1 MTTVFRF
8 IQIATHTMHNKQQDS
23 VVLWPLNLLSQGV
36 VTSIAFQNQST
47 LCLAPRALSLFF
59 SHMPQ
64 AFE

>member
-1 MTTVFRF
+1 
-8 IQIATHTMHNKQQDS
+8 MHNKQQDS